1 MMIYMYK
8 YDSSMHGISGSHYD
22 DINLSEMSAWGL
34 GFKHVSQPKI
44 VTGIFQPEIFLCIRR
59 VFYSFTSLFSCFIYF
74 IRKKHNFSPK
84 FCPPNSLIFLL

>member
-8 YDSSMHGISGSHYD
+8 YDSSMHGISGNHY

-34 GFKHVSQPKI
+34 GLKHVSQPKM
-44 VTGIFQPEIFLCIRR
+44 VTGIFNQKIFCVLGES
-59 VFYSFTSLFSCFIYF
+59 YSFTSLFSCFIYF
-74 IRKKHNFSPK
+74 IRKNHNFFPK